1 MPLRQNE
8 QTGKWSWVD
17 VDLVSNEPWDGKEWS
32 ADYYALLEQKTK
44 NNLPWELIPTRHV
57 NHPARKAAREKA
69 MADAQILLVE
79 VLKRKERRIFKEWAN
94 KLLDDGKI
102 KDSKYSVIKYWAEK
116 WRSINRNPRKGLESW
131 FDPIWEIQKIMSDR
145 KGGKPLE

>member
-57 NHPARKAAREKA
+57 NHPERKRAREEA
-69 MADAQILLVE
+69 MKRAEELLKPIQE
-79 VLKRKERRIFKEWAN
+79 RKLKN
-94 KLLDDGKI
+94 KLDRI
-102 KDSKYSVIKYWAEK
+102 KFHNGI
-116 WRSINRNPRKGLESW
+116 RKN
-131 FDPIWEIQKIMSDR
+131 KN
-145 KGGKPLE
+145 